1 MQSKFFGGAKAVEN
15 QVEVLEL
22 EDTDDEEEIEI
33 LEIKGE
39 FDEEEDEFPD
49 DEDVPTEYYQ
59 SEWDE
64 DALAVLEEI
73 EFEFGQIPSP
83 PAHIDSD
90 SQANQQQGL
99 STSSPINHKEASSSV
114 GISSPDVTPKKRRKL
129 SSQVTATEDT
139 DHDAEMQENVHAG
152 GGVSQSAGAIT
163 SPYNSD
169 MDDQDEEEL
178 MSSPSGSPTLSRTAH
193 IPIPISL
200 PVIKI
205 EKVKLEKIKI
215 EKENI
220 VKKEKG
226 LVVNQESSKTLWLS
240 SDPIDAFSEPA
251 LDEEDDEIS
260 EASTTAEL
268 KRRKKIAAGKKKK
281 VEKLEEIDVKPLRIK
296 VEKKLVMVSKD
307 TPSDSVEGD
316 ENLPSVAAVWRERFM
331 NTSSSGGGSSKVSS
345 FKPPFFV
352 HILKILIILT
362 SIRLRNRNL
371 NLR

>member
-1 MQSKFFGGAKAVEN
+1 MTDSKGKGKEVVRAASLQSKFFGGAKAVEN

-22 EDTDDEEEIEI
+22 DDTDDEDEDEEGEIEI
-33 LEIKGE
+33 LEVKGE
-39 FDEEEDEFPD
+39 VEEEEEDEFPD

-83 PAHIDSD
+83 QAHIDSD
-90 SQANQQQGL
+90 SEELQRAPL
-99 STSSPINHKEASSSV
+99 STSPVNRKEISSSV

-129 SSQVTATEDT
+129 SSQAAVTEEEA
-139 DHDAEMQENVHAG
+139 DHDANMQENVEID

-193 IPIPISL
+193 TSL
-200 PVIKI
+200 VQPLPDIKI

-215 EKENI
+215 EKENV
-220 VKKEKG
+220 VKQEKG
-226 LVVNQESSKTLWLS
+226 LVVDQEHSKTLWLS
-240 SDPIDAFSEPA
+240 SDPIDVFSEPT
-251 LDEEDDEIS
+251 EVEDDDIS

-268 KRRKKIAAGKKKK
+268 KRRKKIAEGKKKK
-281 VEKLEEIDVKPLRIK
+281 LEEVDVKPLRIK
-296 VEKKLVMVSKD
+296 VEKKLVMVSKE
-307 TPSDSVEGD
+307 TVSDLIEGD
-316 ENLPSVAAVWRERFM
+316 ENLPSVASVWRERFM
-331 NTSSSGGGSSKVSS
+331 NTSSSGGGASRVR
-345 FKPPFFV
+345 F
-352 HILKILIILT
+352 
-362 SIRLRNRNL
+362 
-371 NLR
+371 